1 MASEKGFAVIETL
14 IATAVIGLISVGVLM
29 SLSTSAKSTVV
40 SESQT
45 TAESLARAQMEYI
58 LQQPYDTDNYTP
70 EYSLLTSIP
79 SGYSI
84 NAVATNLDPRGNGTD
99 NNDGLQ
105 KIMVSVQLKGEVLV
119 RLEDYKVYR

>member
-1 MASEKGFAVIETL
+1 MAGEKGFAVIETL
-14 IATAVIGLISVGVLM
+14 IATAVIGLISVGILM

-45 TAESLARAQMEYI
+45 TAESLARAQIEYI
-58 LQQPYDTDNYTP
+58 LQQSYDTDNYTP
-70 EYSLLTSIP
+70 AYSLISSIP

-84 NAVATNLDPRGNGTD
+84 NAVATNLDPRGDGTD

-105 KIMVSVQLKGEVLV
+105 KITVSVQYKGEVLV

>member
-1 MASEKGFAVIETL
+1 MVSEKGFAVIETL
-14 IATAVIGLISVGVLM
+14 IATVVIGLIAVGVLM

-40 SESQT
+40 SDSQT
-45 TAESLARAQMEYI
+45 TAEGLARAQMEYI
-58 LQQPYDTDNYTP
+58 LQQPYDSDNYTP
-70 EYSLLTSIP
+70 EYNLLSSVP

-84 NAVATNLDPRGNGTD
+84 NATATNLDPRGDGTD

-105 KIMVSVQLKGEVLV
+105 KIAVSVQLKGKVLV

>member
-1 MASEKGFAVIETL
+1 MVSEKGFAVIETL
-14 IATAVIGLISVGVLM
+14 IATAVIGLIAIGVLM

-40 SESQT
+40 SDSQT
-45 TAESLARAQMEYI
+45 TAEGLARAQMEYI
-58 LQQPYDTDNYTP
+58 LQQPYDSDNYTP
-70 EYSLLTSIP
+70 EYNLLSSVP

-84 NAVATNLDPRGNGTD
+84 NATATNLDPRGDGTD

-105 KIMVSVQLKGEVLV
+105 KITVSVQYKGEVLV

>member
-1 MASEKGFAVIETL
+1 MVSEKGFAVIETL
-14 IATAVIGLISVGVLM
+14 IATAVIGLISVGILM

-40 SESQT
+40 SETQT

-58 LQQPYDTDNYTP
+58 LQQPYDSDNHTP
-70 EYSLLTSIP
+70 AYSLLSSIP

-84 NAVATNLDPRGNGTD
+84 NATATNLDPRGDGTD

-105 KIMVSVQLKGEVLV
+105 KIAVSVQLKGKLLV

>member
-1 MASEKGFAVIETL
+1 MASQKGFAVIETL
-14 IATAVIGLISVGVLM
+14 IATAVIGLIAVGVLM
-29 SLSTSAKSTVV
+29 SLATSAKSTIV
-40 SESQT
+40 SDSQT
-45 TAESLARAQMEYI
+45 TAESLARAQIEYI

-70 EYSLLTSIP
+70 AYSLLSNIP

-84 NAVATNLDPRGNGTD
+84 NAIATNLDPRGDGSD

-105 KIMVSVQLKGEVLV
+105 KIIVTVKLKGEVLV

>member
-45 TAESLARAQMEYI
+45 TAESLARAQIEYI

-105 KIMVSVQLKGEVLV
+105 KITVSVQLKGEVLV